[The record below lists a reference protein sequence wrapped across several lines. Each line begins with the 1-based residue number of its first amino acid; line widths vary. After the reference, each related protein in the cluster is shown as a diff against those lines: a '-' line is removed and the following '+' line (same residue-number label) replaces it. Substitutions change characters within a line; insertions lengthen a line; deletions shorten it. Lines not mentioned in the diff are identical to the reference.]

1 MADVRD
7 HFLGAEEGIL
17 EEKRVIELGIVAKVQ
32 TLPAMVPEAMV
43 VKKFPS
49 VVVAKVLK
57 LPAMMVPEAMVAKK
71 FPSVVVTDDLK
82 LAVIMEVL
90 TVVILV
96 IREAPEVV
104 VVKGARVVE
113 DDKIVVE
120 VGAMILVVKVVG
132 AKKAEVLDMDPRVL

>member
-17 EEKRVIELGIVAKVQ
+17 EEKRVIELGIVAKVL

-49 VVVAKVLK
+49 VVV
-57 LPAMMVPEAMVAKK
+57 
-71 FPSVVVTDDLK
+71 TDDLK
-82 LAVIMEVL
+82 LAVMMEVL
-90 TVVILV
+90 TVAILV

>member
-17 EEKRVIELGIVAKVQ
+17 EEKRVARVVIELVPKV
-32 TLPAMVPEAMV
+32 LELYMMVPKALVLPKVLELYMMV
-43 VKKFPS
+43 LKALVVEKFPS
-49 VVVAKVLK
+49 VAT
-57 LPAMMVPEAMVAKK
+57 
-71 FPSVVVTDDLK
+71 VVTDDLK

-90 TVVILV
+90 KVVV
-96 IREAPEVV
+96 REAPEV

-113 DDKIVVE
+113 MIVVE
-120 VGAMILVVKVVG
+120 VGAMILAVKVVA